1 MKPLAWIAMGLVI
14 IALSARFRGYDAL
27 ADPFGWLLVAG
38 GVHALPGGIPHRAGL
53 LRLAG
58 LAGAVSAV
66 VWFPAVTDRLYAA
79 DASLGW
85 AVNLPQVLFTALLCH
100 ALATVAAD
108 TGDTVAARWL
118 RSART
123 AVVVVGLL
131 PLLVFGAGMA
141 SWELAT
147 YFAAGLVAVLV
158 IGLLFAYAAR
168 PWARAEP
175 VPDAPDLR

>member
-1 MKPLAWIAMGLVI
+1 MKPLPSIAMGLVI
-14 IALSARFRGYDAL
+14 VALSARFGGYDAS

-38 GVHALPGGIPHRAGL
+38 GVHGLPARIPHRGGL
-53 LRLAG
+53 LRLAA

-85 AVNLPQVLFTALLCH
+85 AANLPQLGFTTLLCH
-100 ALATVAAD
+100 ALATGAAD
-108 TGDTVAARWL
+108 ADDPGASRWL

-131 PLLVFGAGMA
+131 PLLVFGAGWA
-141 SWELAT
+141 SWELPT
-147 YFAAGLVAVLV
+147 YLAAGLAAVLV
-158 IGLLFAYAAR
+158 IGLLVTYASR

-175 VPDAPDLR
+175 VPDVPDPC